1 MTRTV
6 GQVLLYGKILT
17 PIFPKDN
24 FFLNRSQA
32 MGEETPEGLQQ
43 DEGCPWKDTLIW
55 CMRLWGYRY
64 RLTRPLYWRYAS
76 PKVSWHH
83 RSSARMIQW
92 ADP

>member
-1 MTRTV
+1 
-6 GQVLLYGKILT
+6 
-17 PIFPKDN
+17 
-24 FFLNRSQA
+24 
-32 MGEETPEGLQQ
+32 MGEGNARGLQQ
-43 DEGCPWKDTLIW
+43 TRGVLGRTPLVLL

-83 RSSARMIQW
+83 HSSARMIQW